1 MDLYAICFGLLD
13 SCKTWTKIRGKY
25 FADGGRHIAAAKNSY
40 KTCMMVCI
48 WDTTCTGIDH
58 RGDSDDPGC
67 TLHTA
72 SSRDETTADDVDE
85 VVHYALNRNCL
96 PTNTST
102 DYK

>member
-13 SCKTWTKIRGKY
+13 SCKKWTKIRGKY
-25 FADGGRHIAAAKNSY
+25 FADGGRHIAAAKDSFMA
-40 KTCMMVCI
+40 CMMVCI
-48 WDTTCTGIDH
+48 WNTTCTGIDH
-58 RGDSDDPGC
+58 RRYSVPGC

-72 SSRDETTADDVDE
+72 SSSDERTADDVDE
-85 VVHYALNRNCL
+85 VDHYALNRNCL